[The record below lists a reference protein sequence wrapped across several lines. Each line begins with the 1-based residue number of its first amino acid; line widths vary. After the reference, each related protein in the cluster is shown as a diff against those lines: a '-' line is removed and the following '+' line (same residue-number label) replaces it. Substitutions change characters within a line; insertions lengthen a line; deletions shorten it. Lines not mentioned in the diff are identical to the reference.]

1 MDSLVSTEWLAG
13 ELEADDLRVV
23 DASKHPFEPERD
35 PRAEYEASHIP
46 GAVFL
51 DLGALVDDAADA
63 PNMLPPPEQ
72 FASRMQAL
80 GIGDGSRVVIYDDRS
95 QVRSATRAWF
105 MFKLFGASNVAILDG
120 GLAKWEREGRPVESG
135 RRERR
140 KRHFT
145 TYGSGRQVR
154 SKADML
160 ANIDRDAEQ
169 VVDARP
175 AERFEGS
182 TPEPR
187 EGMGAGHIPGACNLP
202 VGWLFEDDGTWK
214 DEAALRAA
222 FDRAGVDFD
231 RPLVTSCGSGMTAAA
246 VLFAAHLLG
255 KDDVALYDGSWAEW
269 GADPATPKQTGP
281 AR

>member
-1 MDSLVSTEWLAG
+1 MDSLVSTDWLAG

-23 DASKHPFEPERD
+23 DASTHPFEPERD
-35 PRAEYEASHIP
+35 PRAEYEAAHLP
-46 GAVFL
+46 GAMFL
-51 DLGALVDDAADA
+51 DLGALVDSTADA

-72 FASRMQAL
+72 FASRMQKL
-80 GIGDGSRVVIYDDRS
+80 GIGDGSRIVIYDDRS
-95 QVRSATRAWF
+95 QVRSAARAWF

-120 GLAKWEREGRPVESG
+120 GLAKWRAEDRPLESG
-135 RRERR
+135 RQERR
-140 KRHFT
+140 TRHFT
-145 TYGSGRQVR
+145 TYGSGREVR

-160 ANIDRDAEQ
+160 GNIERDDEQ

-175 AERFEGS
+175 AERFEGA

-187 EGMGAGHIPGACNLP
+187 DNMDPGHIPGALNLP
-202 VGWLFEDDGTWK
+202 VGWLFEPDGTWK
-214 DEAALRAA
+214 DEDALRAA
-222 FDRAGVDFD
+222 FDRAGVDLD
-231 RPLVTSCGSGMTAAA
+231 RPLVTSCGSGMTASA

-269 GADPATPKQTGP
+269 GADPALPKQTGP